1 MSTQRSL
8 KKNIIANYIGQAYKA
23 LIGIFMMPL
32 YLSYLGS
39 EAFGLI
45 GFYIMLQS
53 WMQLL
58 DLGMKPTLARESAR
72 YRAGSIDTF
81 ELRTVLRTLET
92 IFVSTGLVMA
102 LGIIFLSSYISSSWL
117 KVENLDLKTVSYA
130 VCFMG
135 IVVGTRWVSSLYSGV
150 ISGLERQVW
159 LNSFEIISNTVR
171 FVGVL
176 GAFYFFDASIMVF
189 FIYQMIVSIFELL
202 VIQYF
207 TYTNFEKI
215 QEKIS
220 YSFEVLKKIYK
231 FSFAIAF
238 GSIIWVVVTQIDKLI
253 LSKTI
258 ALEQYGYFS
267 LAIVI
272 ANGVFVLGNA
282 ISGAIMPRLVYYSE
296 RKDEEGFKRVYF
308 FSLEIAL
315 MVVVP
320 ISALLVIYAQEIL
333 YLWTHDEIAAQNAS
347 KILIWYVL
355 GNVIVSSAAFAY
367 YLQYAKGDLKL
378 HVRGNLIYA
387 IILIPL
393 QIYIASNYGPIE
405 TGILW
410 FIINLCFLLFWI
422 GFIHKK
428 FLKGEHI
435 KWLYNII
442 KMFIG
447 GYGVV
452 LIMKY
457 YILDIQ
463 MVYSMMVLIKLF
475 LVGIV
480 SFLFTL
486 LFSTQ
491 IRQKIFTR
499 FLNAK

>member
-1 MSTQRSL
+1 MKKQISL

-23 LIGIFMMPL
+23 LIGIVMLPF

-92 IFVSTGLVMA
+92 IFIFTGIVMA
-102 LGIIFLSSYISSSWL
+102 LVIIFLSDYISSSWL
-117 KVENLDLKTVSYA
+117 KVETLDLSIVSYS
-130 VCFMG
+130 VCFIG
-135 IVVGTRWVSSLYSGV
+135 VVVGTRWISSLYTGV
-150 ISGLERQVW
+150 VSGLERQVW
-159 LNSFEIISNTVR
+159 LNSFEVVSNTVR

-176 GAFYFFDASIMVF
+176 GAFYFFGASIMVF
-189 FIYQMIVSIFELL
+189 FVYQMVVSVFELL

-207 TYTNFEKI
+207 TYTNFEKLN
-215 QEKIS
+215 EKIS
-220 YSFEVLKKIYK
+220 YSLEVLKKIYK

-238 GSIIWVVVTQIDKLI
+238 GSIIWVIVTQIDKLI
-253 LSKTI
+253 LSKSI
-258 ALEQYGYFS
+258 PLEQYGYFS
-267 LAIVI
+267 LAVVI

-282 ISGAIMPRLVYYSE
+282 ISTAIMPRLVYHAE
-296 RKDEEGFKRVYF
+296 KKDDDEFKKIYF
-308 FSLEIAL
+308 FSIEVAL
-315 MVVVP
+315 MIVVP
-320 ISALLVIYAQEIL
+320 ISALLVIYGQEIL
-333 YLWTHDEIAAQNAS
+333 YLWTHDLVAAKNAS
-347 KILIWYVL
+347 EILLWYVL
-355 GNVIVSSAAFAY
+355 GNVVVSSAAFAY

-378 HVRGNLIYA
+378 HVRGNFIYA

-393 QIYIASNYGPIE
+393 QIYIASNYGPIQ
-405 TGILW
+405 TGMLW
-410 FIINLCFLLFWI
+410 FAINLTFLLFWV
-422 GFIHKK
+422 GFVHRK

-442 KMFIG
+442 KMIVG
-447 GYGVV
+447 GYGIVFF
-452 LIMKY
+452 IKY
-457 YILDIQ
+457 YILDLQIE
-463 MVYSMMVLIKLF
+463 YSIILLIKLSI
-475 LVGIV
+475 VGII
-480 SFLFTL
+480 SLLFTL

-499 FLNAK
+499 FLSAK